1 MSRFPTKKKNMLKI
15 AAVSRSKISK
25 ETRRGIRVYTDL
37 REAVSS
43 MTEHNSLFYYNP
55 RIDDL
60 SPLSEADKKKITRLD
75 CKCNDNRKFRAK
87 FLETLEIRYCCRHL
101 AGKIAELDIHP
112 LTYRILE
119 HKAKL
124 NIRERFAVLST
135 EQPIILGFPS
145 THKLQWV
152 NVYHYNRKR
161 EVAIRFSYHLFEKKW
176 SFGRVP
182 PEGSAVVVMIEDVLA
197 ATLFRHQV

>member
-1 MSRFPTKKKNMLKI
+1 MLKI
-15 AAVSRSKISK
+15 ASVSLTKVSK
-25 ETRRGIRVYTDL
+25 ETRRGIRVFTDL

-43 MTEHNSLFYYNP
+43 MAEHNARFYYNP

-60 SPLSEADKKKITRLD
+60 SPLSDADMEKITYFN
-75 CKCNDNRKFRAK
+75 CNCNDNRKFREK

-101 AGKIAELDIHP
+101 AGKIAGLEVHP
-112 LTYRILE
+112 LTHRILE

-124 NIRERFAVLST
+124 NVRERFSVLSP
-135 EQPIILGFPS
+135 EQPIVLGFSS
-145 THKLQWV
+145 TQKLQWV

-161 EVAIRFSYHLFEKKW
+161 GVAIRFSYHLFEKKW

-182 PEGSAVVVMIEDVLA
+182 PEGTAVIVMIEDLLE